1 MAKQFEGTK
10 KDQNEKASTET
21 NDLSKIKDVLKSKP
35 ENEKTIPKKVASQ
48 KKKVKKNEK
57 ETQLETKDI
66 VKKPDEAETTL
77 SKFFD
82 LLREQIESGGMS
94 VHERQEINQNLIET
108 GIAILESRGW
118 HEGVKSWSKDKIIEY
133 VDNGHGPLSNID
145 SKPLGKFSEAFKK
158 RMKGILNLSAEEME
172 RINRRIPDV
181 FKTGDRIYDAMW
193 GQVIEVTDTNPPDP
207 NSGFIKKD
215 KKTLSESEL
224 KAYKKK
230 MAEQDTLRKEYE
242 KKELLKRYVEKLDE
256 LTHAK
261 SKKAKQEAEVQL
273 KNIEYGI
280 TNRYKEVGKPDE
292 FDRFKAGI
300 SNGERGVTMETLERE
315 LSELYEELG
324 EIDDEIINILCGKR
338 EWLNDIRARKVQVRK
353 GDYEKKGE
361 QAMTV
366 SKLTN
371 VMRYRHGY
379 ELRNIKHEKR
389 TKDTAESRTQIG
401 SDVEIT
407 RTYIGGKMIKPG
419 DVITEPLF
427 IEAINAVTTQNS
439 PKYILK
445 EIKEEKNNI
454 MLVLTPEENQNGEF
468 VVAQGMIVLK
478 ILKDQTRRLEETP
491 INIAGQIYKP
501 GETVTEDYQRFIL
514 ENFFKSKDTFI
525 VKRAYFDLEKNED
538 ILEFTS
544 QNTDRIYRIT
554 LNKYEQLIEGWMNS
568 ILSRRDKPEY
578 AKVIHALKINGQE
591 YKLITAKVRTKED
604 IINKKIAELPI
615 IEIEESK
622 K

>member
-10 KDQNEKASTET
+10 KDSNEKTPVEA
-21 NDLSKIKDVLKSKP
+21 NDLSKIKDLLKSKP
-35 ENEKTIPKKVASQ
+35 EDEKSIPKKVA
-48 KKKVKKNEK
+48 KPRNKVKKTESPSVEN
-57 ETQLETKDI
+57 KDL
-66 VKKPDEAETTL
+66 VKKQEETTL

-133 VDNGHGPLSNID
+133 VDNGHGPLSKIE
-145 SKPLGKFSEAFKK
+145 SKPFGKLSETFKK
-158 RMKGILNLSAEEME
+158 RMKGILNLSAEEIE
-172 RINRRIPDV
+172 RINRRIPNV

-193 GQVIEVTDTNPPDP
+193 GQIIEVTDTNPPDP
-207 NSGFIKKD
+207 NSGFVNKGN
-215 KKTLSESEL
+215 KTLNENEL

-230 MAEQDTLRKEYE
+230 MAEQDTLRREYE

-256 LTHAK
+256 LAHAK
-261 SKKAKQEAEVQL
+261 SKKAKEEAGVQL
-273 KNIEYGI
+273 KNIEDEINY
-280 TNRYKEVGKPDE
+280 YKNIGEPDE

-300 SNGERGVTMETLERE
+300 SNGERAGTMETLERE

-338 EWLNDIRARKVQVRK
+338 DWLNDIRARKVQVRK

-389 TKDTAESRTQIG
+389 TKDTAESRAQIG

-427 IEAINAVTTQNS
+427 IEAVNAVTIQNS

-454 MLVLTPEENQNGEF
+454 MLVLAPVESPDKEF
-468 VVAQGMIVLK
+468 VVAQGMVVSK
-478 ILKDQTRRLEETP
+478 ILRDQTKRLEETP
-491 INIAGQIYKP
+491 INMAGQIYKP
-501 GETVTEDYQRFIL
+501 GETVTENYQQFIL
-514 ENFFKSKDTFI
+514 ETFFKSKDTFI
-525 VKRAYFDLEKNED
+525 VKRVYFDLEKNED
-538 ILEFTS
+538 ILEFSSGTNDKNRS
-544 QNTDRIYRIT
+544 YRIT
-554 LNKYEQLIEGWMNS
+554 LNKYEELIANRITSALAMEHRPGGKNIVKALDEGEGYYLFIGDKVNAKEEK
-568 ILSRRDKPEY
+568 RRQ
-578 AKVIHALKINGQE
+578 AALNLKIE
-591 YKLITAKVRTKED
+591 VKEV
-604 IINKKIAELPI
+604 K
-615 IEIEESK
+615 
-622 K
+622 

>member
-1 MAKQFEGTK
+1 MAKQFEGAK
-10 KDQNEKASTET
+10 KDSNEKTPVEA
-21 NDLSKIKDVLKSKP
+21 NDLSKIKDLLKSKP
-35 ENEKTIPKKVASQ
+35 EDEKSIPKKVAKPRNTA
-48 KKKVKKNEK
+48 KKTESPSVENKDLVKKQE
-57 ETQLETKDI
+57 
-66 VKKPDEAETTL
+66 ETTL

-133 VDNGHGPLSNID
+133 VDNGHGPLSKIE
-145 SKPLGKFSEAFKK
+145 SKPFGKLSEAFKK
-158 RMKGILNLSAEEME
+158 RMKGILNLSAEEIE
-172 RINRRIPDV
+172 RINRRIPNV
-181 FKTGDRIYDAMW
+181 FKTGDRIYDPMW
-193 GQVIEVTDTNPPDP
+193 GQIIEVTDTNPPDP
-207 NSGFIKKD
+207 NSGFVNKGN
-215 KKTLSESEL
+215 KTLNESEL

-230 MAEQDTLRKEYE
+230 MAEQDTLRREYE

-261 SKKAKQEAEVQL
+261 SKKAKEAAGVQL
-273 KNIEYGI
+273 KNIEDEINY
-280 TNRYKEVGKPDE
+280 YKNIGEPDE

-300 SNGERGVTMETLERE
+300 SNGERAGTMETLERE

-338 EWLNDIRARKVQVRK
+338 DWLNDIRARKVQVRK

-389 TKDTAESRTQIG
+389 TKDTAESRAQIG

-427 IEAINAVTTQNS
+427 IEAVKAVTIQNS

-454 MLVLTPEENQNGEF
+454 MLVLAPEESPDKEF
-468 VVAQGMIVLK
+468 VVAQGMVVSK
-478 ILKDQTRRLEETP
+478 ILRDQTKRLEETP
-491 INIAGQIYKP
+491 INMAGQIYKP
-501 GETVTEDYQRFIL
+501 GETVTENYQQFIL
-514 ENFFKSKDTFI
+514 ETFFKSKDTFI
-525 VKRAYFDLEKNED
+525 VKRVYFDLEKNED
-538 ILEFTS
+538 ILEFSSGTNDKNRS
-544 QNTDRIYRIT
+544 YRIT
-554 LNKYEQLIEGWMNS
+554 LNKYEELIANRITSALAMEHRPGGKNIVKALDEGEGYYLFIGDKVNAKEEK
-568 ILSRRDKPEY
+568 RRQ
-578 AKVIHALKINGQE
+578 AALNLKIE
-591 YKLITAKVRTKED
+591 VKEV
-604 IINKKIAELPI
+604 K
-615 IEIEESK
+615 
-622 K
+622 